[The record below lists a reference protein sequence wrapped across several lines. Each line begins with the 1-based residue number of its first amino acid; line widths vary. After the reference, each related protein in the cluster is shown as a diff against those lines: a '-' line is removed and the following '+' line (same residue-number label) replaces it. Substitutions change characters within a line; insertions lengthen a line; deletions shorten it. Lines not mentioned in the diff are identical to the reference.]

1 MDFLGGGNVF
11 IRRRQKDQLVVG
23 DVTVEGRGWSY
34 VRKGLEAKQQRQALE
49 DEKDKG
55 FELFFLLESPELTAN
70 PFLETS
76 PES

>member
-1 MDFLGGGNVF
+1 M
-11 IRRRQKDQLVVG
+11 
-23 DVTVEGRGWSY
+23 TVEGRGWSY
-34 VRKGLEAKQQRQALE
+34 VRKGLGAKQKRQALE

-55 FELFFLLESPELTAN
+55 FELFFLLEFPELTAN